1 MKKIGIRKTAAVLA
15 LIMGMMMAAGSFVY
29 AEELELTNITPTDGE
44 TGKQITNMA
53 IKMTFSE
60 KMATEE
66 NVKANSNHFV
76 VKDTGGKTLEF
87 YPVYD
92 EEKYPNDI
100 WLILEEDLVSDTE
113 YEVVI
118 SGDVRSVDG
127 HTLGEEITST
137 FKTRNTKTDN
147 NISMLM
153 TFGMMGLM
161 FYATS
166 KATKK
171 AQEEML
177 KESGVEVEL
186 NPYKVAK
193 EKGISVQEAV
203 AYVEKEKLKAEKAA
217 KKKAAKAEKK
227 AAQEADEEEWDDEDE
242 IGLNTYRVK
251 GPRSIKD
258 VGAKIPKSVVRRNK
272 EKKEAERLA
281 AERRKANSAGKKKK
295 K

>member
-29 AEELELTNITPTDGE
+29 AEGLELTNITPTDGE

-153 TFGMMGLM
+153 TFG
-161 FYATS
+161 
-166 KATKK
+166 
-171 AQEEML
+171 
-177 KESGVEVEL
+177 
-186 NPYKVAK
+186 
-193 EKGISVQEAV
+193 I
-203 AYVEKEKLKAEKAA
+203 
-217 KKKAAKAEKK
+217 
-227 AAQEADEEEWDDEDE
+227 D
-242 IGLNTYRVK
+242 R
-251 GPRSIKD
+251 
-258 VGAKIPKSVVRRNK
+258 KSVV
-272 EKKEAERLA
+272 
-281 AERRKANSAGKKKK
+281 
-295 K
+295 